1 MSSTTP
7 SPSASTAAFLTAAS
21 LVMVACEQR
30 PEIRYETAHLR
41 IGTGFDEPLCQGD
54 LDHLELV
61 IATVEAELSTTLDS
75 PVDVYLWSAEEWPNH
90 TNWCPAD
97 YDSGCFVNGNIYTGP
112 VSLDHELVHAV
123 VRTLGKPAPFW
134 DEGAA
139 VALQSN
145 RTLFAGYAPLDN
157 LNLDTPELSY
167 LTAGGFSR
175 WLLETHGADLYRALL
190 RAPGSARKAFESTY
204 GMSFEAAQ
212 EQFFAEAP
220 YSYAPLIACEAA
232 ELEQSAALS
241 WSETIDVSCES
252 ADVRGGSYGMA
263 VFRVMTIA
271 QRGHYAFSTS
281 APLGGIGRC
290 ADEDLELPPTPGD
303 PALGDVPPVTP
314 VFQYGF
320 TRTFAGEG
328 EVTVLDLAPGRYE
341 LSALFS
347 DHEPRLTQLDVVAA
361 PGLIPQTPGSSE

>member
-1 MSSTTP
+1 MSPNTP
-7 SPSASTAAFLTAAS
+7 RSGVPAAALLAAAG

-75 PVDVYLWSAEEWPNH
+75 PVDVYLWSADEWPNH
-90 TNWCPAD
+90 TSWCPAD
-97 YDSGCFVNGNIYTGP
+97 YNSGCFVNGNIYTGP
-112 VSLDHELVHAV
+112 VGLDHELVHAV
-123 VRTLGKPAPFW
+123 VRTLGTPAPFW

-139 VALQSN
+139 VALQSG
-145 RTLFAGYAPLDN
+145 RTLFAGYAPRDN
-157 LNLDTPELSY
+157 LDLDTPELSY
-167 LTAGGFSR
+167 LTAGSFSR

-190 RAPGSARKAFESTY
+190 GAPGSARKAFERTY
-204 GMSFEAAQ
+204 GMSFDDAQ
-212 EQFFAEAP
+212 EQFFANAP
-220 YSYAPLIACEAA
+220 YSYAPLIACEHA

-241 WSETIDVSCES
+241 WSETIDVNCES
-252 ADVRGGSYGMA
+252 TDVRGGSHGMA
-263 VFRVMTIA
+263 VFRVLTIA

-281 APLGGIGRC
+281 APRGGIGRC
-290 ADEDLELPPTPGD
+290 ADEDLGLPPTPGD
-303 PALGDVPPVTP
+303 PTLGDVPPVTP

-320 TRTFAGEG
+320 SRTFAGEG

-341 LSALFS
+341 LSALFA
-347 DHEPRLTQLDVVAA
+347 DHEPRLTQFEVHAA
-361 PGLIPQTPGSSE
+361 PGPVPQTPESTE